1 VLKKLAYTMAMWRN
15 YMEEYITNSEFEILL
30 EDIQDKLD
38 HQKIEECRAMLTQ
51 IIDDGK
57 KQNRY
62 IDRTYIG
69 EIKARKRINRIS
81 EINDMLLKMT
91 NTQIENVHRYTVD
104 EYDEPNH
111 EAEALNA
118 IMSLSRKE

>member
-1 VLKKLAYTMAMWRN
+1 
-15 YMEEYITNSEFEILL
+15 
-30 EDIQDKLD
+30 
-38 HQKIEECRAMLTQ
+38 MLTQ

-69 EIKARKRINRIS
+69 EVKARKRMNRIS

-104 EYDEPNH
+104 G
-111 EAEALNA
+111 
-118 IMSLSRKE
+118 ITLSMKKEMIRQISIRDQRDISYMTSMMR

>member
-15 YMEEYITNSEFEILL
+15 YMEEYITNSEFKILL

-69 EIKARKRINRIS
+69 EVKARKRMNRIS

-91 NTQIENVHRYTVD
+91 NTQIENVHHYTVD